1 MEPQPEKLLR
11 SSLTGL
17 VAAVTGS
24 SSGIG
29 RAIAS
34 RLAAG
39 GSRVVVNSRDATRAK
54 DTADELAGAGY
65 EACGVGADVS
75 EPDGARSV
83 VDAAMEVYG
92 QLDVLVNNAGIPS
105 VRSVE
110 DTTPQAWAAVLATNL
125 TGPFLCAQAAAR
137 VMLPRNHG
145 VIVNISSIF
154 GSTAMPG
161 RAAYTTVK
169 HGLTGLTRS
178 LAVEWAERGIRVV
191 SVSPGYVATPLVQQ
205 TMSSGGFSAEDVN
218 RRTPLGRL
226 AEADEIADAVAF
238 LVSPAASYITG
249 ADIPVDGGWLAYG
262 GW

>member
-1 MEPQPEKLLR
+1 MEAQPDKLAR
-11 SSLTGL
+11 SSITGL
-17 VAAVTGS
+17 TAVVTGS

-29 RAIAS
+29 HAIAS

-39 GSRVVVNSRDATRAK
+39 GARVVVNSRDEGRAQA
-54 DTADELAGAGY
+54 TADRLTSLGY
-65 EACGVGADVS
+65 EVRGVAADVS
-75 EPDGARSV
+75 EPQGAQEL
-83 VDAAMEVYG
+83 VDAAVQTFG
-92 QLDVLVNNAGIPS
+92 QLDVLINNAGIPS
-105 VRSVE
+105 VRPVE
-110 DTTPQAWAAVLATNL
+110 DTTPEDWASVVATNL

-154 GSTAMPG
+154 GSTAIPG

-178 LAVEWAERGIRVV
+178 LAVEWADHGVRVV
-191 SVSPGYVATPLVQQ
+191 SVSPAYVATPLIQE
-205 TMSSGGFSAEDVN
+205 TMSSGKFSTDDVN

-226 AEADEIADAVAF
+226 ADPGEVADVVAF

-249 ADIPVDGGWLAYG
+249 ADIPVDGGWLSYG